1 MAQVPTASQRILA
14 AISLLDPRPGERLLE
29 IGCGT
34 GQAIEAVLLAQPTAH
49 VTAVDRSQTAVDR
62 ARIVNAGA
70 LADGRVSIA
79 LGDIDKGPV
88 EPGGFDRIF
97 AIRVNSFWTK
107 PGLALPHV
115 VASLRTGGEVWII
128 YDGPAQKTDE
138 PILRSLQD
146 AGLHG
151 VRSVRGEGASAL
163 VGRRANS

>member
-1 MAQVPTASQRILA
+1 MAQAITASQRILA
-14 AISLLDPRPGERLLE
+14 AISLLDPRPGEHLLE

-34 GQAIEAVLLAQPTAH
+34 GQGIEAVLLRQPTAR

-62 ARIVNAGA
+62 ARIANAGA
-70 LADGRVSIA
+70 MADGRVSIA

-107 PGLALPHV
+107 PGLALSHV
-115 VASLRTGGEVWII
+115 IASLRPGGEAWII
-128 YDGPAQKTDE
+128 YDESLPKTDK
-138 PILRSLQD
+138 PILDSMRALGMADMRGLSN
-146 AGLHG
+146 AG
-151 VRSVRGEGASAL
+151 AWAL